1 MAGFKKFGPRATCD
15 PRTCS
20 WTTLS

>member
-1 MAGFKKFGPRATCD
+1 VGGLKKFGPRATCD